1 MALKL
6 YQTLHIINMVMVTD
20 IAINTNITTDMV
32 MVTVQISHPKRLLGY
47 AVFHK

>member
-20 IAINTNITTDMV
+20 TAINTNITTVMA
-32 MVTVQISHPKRLLGY
+32 MVTVPKSHPKSSLGDF
-47 AVFHK
+47 VFHK